1 MVISCNAYVFMN
13 CAQWTLEI
21 WNKFTLFLRVNC
33 SRANYV
39 LADLVTQHLSSST
52 LPEFHSGLKLS
63 SLLSALRILVFTQE
77 QNRTLKSLTVETQI
91 TLSDQESGHRQL
103 PNGHFIFFLTLTPS
117 LHYLKEIFCFEYL
130 NSVCRHRGIQFP
142 VLIWAKENTA
152 VLSFSNT
159 IWFSMLRLII
169 FSM

>member
-39 LADLVTQHLSSST
+39 LADLVTQHLSSPT
-52 LPEFHSGLKLS
+52 LPEFQSGLNLS
-63 SLLSALRILVFTQE
+63 SPLSALRILVFTQE
-77 QNRTLKSLTVETQI
+77 QNGTLKSHSSNPNNLM
-91 TLSDQESGHRQL
+91 TLHFFPYSD
-103 PNGHFIFFLTLTPS
+103 TS
-117 LHYLKEIFCFEYL
+117 LHYLKEIFCFAYL
-130 NSVCRHRGIQFP
+130 NSVCLHMGIQFP
-142 VLIWAKENTA
+142 VLIRAKENTA

-159 IWFSMLRLII
+159 IWFSMLSFNI